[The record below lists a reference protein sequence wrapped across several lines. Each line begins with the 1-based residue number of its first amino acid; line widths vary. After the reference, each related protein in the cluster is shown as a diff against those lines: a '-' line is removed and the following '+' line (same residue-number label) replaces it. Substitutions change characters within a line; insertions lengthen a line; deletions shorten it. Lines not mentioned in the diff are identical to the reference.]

1 MRVAMFLKKFIF
13 VNWGNV
19 PNGEFDIGPVSLF
32 SGANGS
38 GKTTAA
44 DAIQTVMTA
53 AHENLFHYN
62 PGQDESTQRG
72 RGGKRVRTL
81 ASYVLGCDDGS
92 YARTEPT
99 DGYIAAIFHPTQ
111 QETAD
116 AFTAVVGVRAWL
128 DRSGKQA
135 LAQED
140 QSLFLILPGVE
151 LGLGDFVKKRDGGSH
166 ITQLDDVQEQLIAK
180 LGKRSVELY
189 PQKRAYLR
197 RLYGAL
203 RGKNDSVTE
212 REALAAARAFSRFMA
227 YKPISSIN
235 QFVADEVLDRKD
247 LGEAV
252 RSVSSQLKTIHG
264 MEREAQ
270 DLKDSAGL
278 LEKSGHHAQSYIESW
293 IEQRTQAC
301 TTAVAALLGWEDQ
314 QQRKTAERDATER
327 ELEST
332 SGRLELAAQRYGQLR
347 DTVVSLEAQRQG
359 IPALQRKD
367 ALEKERD
374 GVNGKFTVTAAVL
387 LGQDQKVQRNLR
399 SAQALSE
406 LLAQPSL
413 SADLPDAATLESL
426 TLVRKVLETARIG
439 DLDLPR
445 YLQMDLTNDVAMLEG
460 HLDLARIAQSTH
472 NELHEFWR
480 RRTVSECR
488 RDVVAS
494 VSQLRRQRY
503 GSISAQLDTKK
514 QEIRRLEA
522 KQIVYPSYV
531 ERALA
536 AIRAQC
542 PQADARVLCDY
553 VDVTDERWQSAI
565 EGFMGGARFNV
576 IVDPDY
582 EAQAIRI
589 VRNLPGRDN
598 RARVIQGGKALRDA
612 ARSKPLPESIVHVLS
627 FTHKIAEAFVMASF
641 GTVVRVK
648 SDEDLPQTARG
659 ITADGKGSANY
670 SMFRCDMQ
678 DADLVFGAVA
688 RERAIRA
695 RRAEV
700 TRLETERNEANLRVQ
715 EIARVLEA
723 VDDLAT
729 LTYADSLA
737 ELLALHRDLRRIE
750 MLLGQLDVSQYESL
764 SGQLETLRRE
774 EDELRELERGLN
786 ELTGSLRTRQAGQ
799 MAELDGLRAQRP
811 EIVDA
816 VANAQDELREAH
828 RQWPEFDLA
837 QRLEFAELEAKSP
850 RPHAAAAAE
859 DLARRLTKSVHDLTE
874 GLLVHNQKCRPADAV
889 VFTAFNGR
897 HDAAL
902 FERICELRR
911 EIDRVFNILK
921 NNVLVSKHEQ
931 LKVLKDSFNDAFVSH
946 LCQEIHQSIQDG
958 KRQLDQLNK
967 ELVNHRFGSDREQ
980 FRFAQEWVSEYR
992 DYARFFEEV
1001 VRSPTLGAT
1010 SPLFDSKLSV
1020 KSAQVRDALMGL
1032 LLGADEKKSL
1042 SDLDRIAD
1050 YRNYHRYEIYKEV
1063 EGKEPI
1069 ALSEYG
1075 TGSGGQLETP
1085 AYIIRAASITSA
1097 LRYAEGDNHLR
1108 MVLVDEAFS
1117 KMDESRSREVIDYLT
1132 GSLGLQLI
1140 FIMPTSKCGPFM
1152 DLISNEFVF
1161 AKVPSAPRGQLLT
1174 RVLVDRKECNRE
1186 RIADLWTRHR
1196 RTVRQQAELDFMD
1209 EFNDARTDGR

>member
-1 MRVAMFLKKFIF
+1 MFLKKFVF

-19 PNGEFDIGPVSLF
+19 PNCEFDVGPVSLF

-92 YARTEPT
+92 YARTEAT
-99 DGYIAAIFHPTQ
+99 DGYIAAIFHPTR
-111 QETAD
+111 QETAE
-116 AFTAVVGVRAWL
+116 AFTAVVGMRAWL

-135 LAQED
+135 VAQED

-151 LGLGDFVKKRDGGSH
+151 LGMDDFIKSRAGVSH
-166 ITQLDDVQEQLIAK
+166 VTQLDDIQAQLVAR
-180 LGKRSVELY
+180 LGKRLVEKY
-189 PQKRAYLR
+189 DQKRAYLR

-203 RGKNDSVTE
+203 RGKSDSVSE
-212 REALAAARAFSRFMA
+212 REAMAAARAFSRFMA

-270 DLKDSAGL
+270 DLKDSAAL
-278 LEKSGHHAQSYIESW
+278 LEKSGHHAQAFIESW
-293 IEQRTQAC
+293 IDLRTLSC
-301 TTAVAALLGWEDQ
+301 TTAGAALLDWEAQ
-314 QQRKTAERDATER
+314 YQKKVSEREATER
-327 ELEST
+327 ELAST
-332 SGRLELAAQRYGQLR
+332 LSQLELSNQRYTQLR
-347 DTVVSLEAQRQG
+347 DTVISLEAQRQG

-367 ALEKERD
+367 ALDGEREA
-374 GVNGKFTVTAAVL
+374 VNGRFAGTAAAL
-387 LGQDQKVQRNLR
+387 LGQDQKMQQNLR
-399 SAQALSE
+399 SAQALSG
-406 LLAQPSL
+406 LLALPSV
-413 SADLPDAATLESL
+413 STDLPQVATLESQML
-426 TLVRKVLETARIG
+426 LRKSLETAALG
-439 DLDLPR
+439 DVDLPR
-445 YLQMDLTNDVAMLEG
+445 YLQMDLTNDLALLEN
-460 HLDLARIAQSTH
+460 HLDAAWIAQRTH

-480 RRTVSECR
+480 RRESAGECH
-488 RDVVAS
+488 RDAVADA
-494 VSQLRRQRY
+494 SQLRRQRY
-503 GSISAQLDTKK
+503 ASLTSQLQTKQ
-514 QEIRRLEA
+514 QEIERLEA
-522 KQIVYPSYV
+522 KQVVYPSYV
-531 ERALA
+531 DRALA
-536 AIRAQC
+536 AIRVQC
-542 PQADARVLCDY
+542 PRADARVLCDHIE
-553 VDVTDERWQSAI
+553 VTDARWQSAI
-565 EGFMGGARFNV
+565 EGFMGGARFSI
-576 IVDPDY
+576 IVDADY

-589 VRNLPGRDN
+589 VRNLAGRDN
-598 RARVIQGGKALRDA
+598 KARVIQGAKALRDA
-612 ARSKPLPESIVHVLS
+612 ARAKPLPESIVHVLEFS
-627 FTHKIAEAFVMASF
+627 HKVAEAFVMASF
-641 GTVVRVK
+641 GSVVRVK
-648 SDEDLPQTARG
+648 SDDELPQTARG

-670 SMFRCDMQ
+670 AMFRCDMP
-678 DADLVFGAVA
+678 DADLVFGAFA
-688 RERAIRA
+688 RERAIKA

-700 TRLETERNEANLRVQ
+700 QRLEIDRNEANTRVQ
-715 EIARVLEA
+715 EITRLLEA
-723 VDDLAT
+723 VDDICALG
-729 LTYADSLA
+729 YADSLA

-750 MLLGQLDVSQYESL
+750 MLLAQLDTSAFESL
-764 SGQLETLRRE
+764 TAQLDTLRRE
-774 EDELRELERGLN
+774 EGDLRELEGRLN
-786 ELTGSLRTRQAGQ
+786 SLTGELRSRLSGQIEAIQALEGQ
-799 MAELDGLRAQRP
+799 KIDALE
-811 EIVDA
+811 A
-816 VANAQDELREAH
+816 VAGAREALGEAH
-828 RQWPEFDLA
+828 RHWPEFDLA
-837 QRLEFAELEAKSP
+837 QRIEYAEQEARSPQTRSATAADHLEARLKKS
-850 RPHAAAAAE
+850 E
-859 DLARRLTKSVHDLTE
+859 HDLTE
-874 GLLVHNQKCRPADAV
+874 TIQVHNQKCRPADAI
-889 VFTAFNGR
+889 VFGAFTGR
-897 HDAAL
+897 YDAAL
-902 FERICELRR
+902 FEHVCGLRR
-911 EIDRVFNILK
+911 EIDRIYNILK

-931 LKVLKDSFNDAFVSH
+931 LKVLKTSFNDAFVSH

-958 KRQLDQLNK
+958 KRQLDLLNK

-980 FRFAQEWVSEYR
+980 FRFAQDWVPEYR
-992 DYARFFEEV
+992 DYARFFEEI
-1001 VRSPTLGAT
+1001 VRSPAIGAG
-1010 SPLFDSKLSV
+1010 SSLFDSTLSA
-1020 KSAQVRDALMGL
+1020 KSTQVRDALMGL

-1161 AKVPSAPRGQLLT
+1161 AKVPSAPRGELLT

-1186 RIADLWTRHR
+1186 RIADLWIRHR
-1196 RTVRQQAELDFMD
+1196 RTVRQQAELDFMAEVD
-1209 EFNDARTDGR
+1209 TGSDAP

>member
-1 MRVAMFLKKFIF
+1 MFLKKFVF

-19 PNGEFDIGPVSLF
+19 PDHEFDIGPVSLF

-92 YARTEPT
+92 YARTGTT
-99 DGYIAAIFHPTQ
+99 DGYIAAVFHPTQ
-111 QETAD
+111 QETAE

-128 DRSGKQA
+128 DRSARQA

-151 LGLGDFVKKRDGGSH
+151 LGKDDFIKTRDGVAH
-166 ITQLDDVQEQLIAK
+166 VTQLDDIQAQLVAR
-180 LGKRSVELY
+180 LGKRLVEKY
-189 PQKRAYLR
+189 DQKRAYLR

-203 RGKNDSVTE
+203 RGKHDSVSE
-212 REALAAARAFSRFMA
+212 REAMAAARAFSRFMA
-227 YKPISSIN
+227 YKPISSID

-270 DLKDSAGL
+270 ALKDSAAL
-278 LEKSGHHAQSYIESW
+278 LEQAGHHAQSYIESW
-293 IEQRTQAC
+293 IELRTLQC
-301 TTAVAALLGWEDQ
+301 TAATAVLKDWESQHQ
-314 QQRKTAERDATER
+314 QKVAEREATQR
-327 ELEST
+327 ELTST
-332 SGRLELAAQRYGQLR
+332 AGRLELSNQRYTQLR
-347 DTVVSLEAQRQG
+347 ATVISLEAQRQG
-359 IPALQRKD
+359 IPALQRQD
-367 ALEKERD
+367 ALEQERAT
-374 GVNGKFTVTAAVL
+374 VNGRFVGAAATL
-387 LGQDQKVQRNLR
+387 LGQDQALQRNLR
-399 SAQALSE
+399 SAQALSG
-406 LLAQPSL
+406 LLALPSV
-413 SADLPDAATLESL
+413 SMDLPQVATLESQM
-426 TLVRKVLETARIG
+426 LVRRAVETAKLG
-439 DLDLPR
+439 DVDVQR
-445 YLQMDLTNDVAMLEG
+445 YLQTDLTNDPAPLEG
-460 HLDLARIAQSTH
+460 HLDAARIAQRTH

-480 RRTVSECR
+480 RREAAGESH
-488 RDVVAS
+488 RDAVADAG
-494 VSQLRRQRY
+494 QLRRQRY
-503 GSISAQLDTKK
+503 TSLTAQLQTKQ
-514 QEIRRLEA
+514 QEIERLEA
-522 KQIVYPSYV
+522 RQVVYPAYV

-542 PQADARVLCDY
+542 PQADARVLCDHIE
-553 VDVTDERWQSAI
+553 VTDARWQSAI
-565 EGFMGGARFNV
+565 EGFMGGARFSL
-576 IVDPDY
+576 IVDADY
-582 EAQAIRI
+582 EAQAIRV
-589 VRNLPGRDN
+589 VRNLAGRDN
-598 RARVIQGGKALRDA
+598 KARVIQGAKALRDA
-612 ARSKPLPESIVHVLS
+612 ARVKPLPDSIVHVLAFS
-627 FTHKIAEAFVMASF
+627 HKIAEAFVMASF
-641 GTVVRVK
+641 GSVVRVK
-648 SDEDLPQTARG
+648 ADEDLPQTARG

-670 SMFRCDMQ
+670 AMFRCDMP
-678 DADLVFGAVA
+678 DADLVFGASA
-688 RERAIRA
+688 RERALQA

-700 TRLETERNEANLRVQ
+700 QRLEVDRNEANSRVQ
-715 EIARVLEA
+715 EIARLLEA
-723 VDDLAT
+723 VDDVAALS
-729 LTYADSLA
+729 YADSLA

-750 MLLGQLDVSQYESL
+750 MLLAQLDTRAFESL
-764 SGQLETLRRE
+764 TAQLDTLRRE
-774 EDELRELERGLN
+774 EGELRELERQLN
-786 ELTGSLRTRQAGQ
+786 SLTGELRLRLADQSAALEALAG
-799 MAELDGLRAQRP
+799 RK
-811 EIVDA
+811 VDA
-816 VANAQDELREAH
+816 LEAVARAHEALREAH
-828 RQWPEFDLA
+828 RHWPLFDLA
-837 QRLEFAELEAKSP
+837 QRLQYADQEAREPQTRAEAAVDHLESRLKKSE
-850 RPHAAAAAE
+850 RE
-859 DLARRLTKSVHDLTE
+859 LTE
-874 GLLVHNQKCRPADAV
+874 TLQVHNQKCRPSDAV
-889 VFTAFNGR
+889 VYGAFNGR
-897 HDAAL
+897 YDAAL
-902 FERICELRR
+902 FEQLCGLRR
-911 EIDRVFNILK
+911 ELDRVYNILK

-931 LKVLKDSFNDAFVSH
+931 LKVLKASFNDAFVSH

-958 KRQLDQLNK
+958 KRQLELLNK

-980 FRFAQEWVSEYR
+980 FRFAQEWVPEYR
-992 DYARFFEEV
+992 DYARFFEEI
-1001 VRSPTLGAT
+1001 VRSPTLGAGST
-1010 SPLFDSKLSV
+1010 LFDSTLSA
-1020 KSAQVRDALMGL
+1020 KSTAVRDALMAL

-1042 SDLDRIAD
+1042 TDLDRIAD

-1097 LRYAEGDNHLR
+1097 LRYADGDSHLR

-1161 AKVPSAPRGQLLT
+1161 AKVPSAPRGELNT

-1186 RIADLWTRHR
+1186 RIAALWTRHR
-1196 RTVRQQAELDFMD
+1196 RTVRQQAELDFMAD
-1209 EFNDARTDGR
+1209 VDSGSDAR

>member
-1 MRVAMFLKKFIF
+1 MFLKKFVF

-19 PNGEFDIGPVSLF
+19 PNCEFDIGPVSLF

-92 YARTEPT
+92 YARTEAT
-99 DGYIAAIFHPTQ
+99 DGYIAAIFHPTR
-111 QETAD
+111 QETAE
-116 AFTAVVGVRAWL
+116 AFTAVVGMRAWL

-135 LAQED
+135 VAQED
-140 QSLFLILPGVE
+140 QSFFLILPGVE
-151 LGLGDFVKKRDGGSH
+151 LGMDDFIKSRAGVAH
-166 ITQLDDVQEQLIAK
+166 VTQLDDIQAQLVVR
-180 LGKRSVELY
+180 LGKRLVEKY
-189 PQKRAYLR
+189 DHKRAYLR

-203 RGKNDSVTE
+203 RGKNDSVSE
-212 REALAAARAFSRFMA
+212 REAMAAARAFSRFMA

-270 DLKDSAGL
+270 ELKDSAAL
-278 LEKSGHHAQSYIESW
+278 LEKSRYHAQSYIEYW
-293 IEQRTQAC
+293 IDLRTLSC
-301 TTAVAALLGWEDQ
+301 TIARAALLDWETQ
-314 QQRKTAERDATER
+314 HQKKVSEHEATER
-327 ELEST
+327 ELAST
-332 SGRLELAAQRYGQLR
+332 LSQLELSNQRYTQLR
-347 DTVVSLEAQRQG
+347 DTVISLEAQRRG

-367 ALEKERD
+367 ALDSEREAI
-374 GVNGKFTVTAAVL
+374 NGRFAGTAAAL
-387 LGQDQKVQRNLR
+387 LGQDQKMQHNLR
-399 SAQALSE
+399 SAQALSG
-406 LLAQPSL
+406 LLAIPSV
-413 SADLPDAATLESL
+413 SIDLPQVATLESQM
-426 TLVRKVLETARIG
+426 LVRKSLETAALG
-439 DLDLPR
+439 DVDLPR
-445 YLQMDLTNDVAMLEG
+445 YLQMDLTNDLALLES
-460 HLDLARIAQSTH
+460 HLDTAWIAQRTH

-480 RRTVSECR
+480 RREGADECR
-488 RDVVAS
+488 RDAVANA
-494 VSQLRRQRY
+494 SQLRRQRY
-503 GSISAQLDTKK
+503 ASLTSQLQTKQ
-514 QEIRRLEA
+514 QEIERLEA
-522 KQIVYPSYV
+522 KQVVYPPYV
-531 ERALA
+531 DRALA

-542 PQADARVLCDY
+542 PQADARVLCDHIE
-553 VDVTDERWQSAI
+553 VRDARWQSAI
-565 EGFMGGARFNV
+565 EGFMGGARFSI
-576 IVDPDY
+576 IVDADY

-589 VRNLPGRDN
+589 VRNLAGRDN
-598 RARVIQGGKALRDA
+598 KARVIQGAKALRDA
-612 ARSKPLPESIVHVLS
+612 ARAKPPPESIAHVLEFS
-627 FTHKIAEAFVMASF
+627 HKVAEAFVMASF
-641 GTVVRVK
+641 GSVVRVK
-648 SDEDLPQTARG
+648 SDDELPLTARG

-670 SMFRCDMQ
+670 AMFRCDMP
-678 DADLVFGAVA
+678 DADLVFGAFA
-688 RERAIRA
+688 RERAIEA

-700 TRLETERNEANLRVQ
+700 QRLETDRNEANARVQ
-715 EIARVLEA
+715 EITRLLQA
-723 VDDLAT
+723 VDDISALA
-729 LTYADSLA
+729 YADSLA

-750 MLLGQLDVSQYESL
+750 MLLAQLDTSAFDSL
-764 SGQLETLRRE
+764 TARLDTLRRE
-774 EDELRELERGLN
+774 EGELRELEGRLN
-786 ELTGSLRTRQAGQ
+786 NLIGELGSRLSAQIAAIQALEGQKIDALEAVARARQALG
-799 MAELDGLRAQRP
+799 
-811 EIVDA
+811 
-816 VANAQDELREAH
+816 EAH
-828 RQWPEFDLA
+828 RRWPEFDLA
-837 QRLEFAELEAKSP
+837 QRLKYAEQEAKSP
-850 RPHAAAAAE
+850 QTGSAATVDHLE
-859 DLARRLTKSVHDLTE
+859 ARLKTSEHDLT
-874 GLLVHNQKCRPADAV
+874 GTIQSHNQKCRPADAI
-889 VFTAFNGR
+889 VFGAFTGR
-897 HDAAL
+897 YDAVL
-902 FERICELRR
+902 FEQICELRR
-911 EIDRVFNILK
+911 EIDRIYNILK

-931 LKVLKDSFNDAFVSH
+931 LKVLKASFNDAFVSH

-958 KRQLDQLNK
+958 KRQLDLLNK

-980 FRFAQEWVSEYR
+980 FRFAQEWVPEYR
-992 DYARFFEEV
+992 DYARFFEEI
-1001 VRSPTLGAT
+1001 VRSPTIGAGST
-1010 SPLFDSKLSV
+1010 LFDSTLSA
-1020 KSAQVRDALMGL
+1020 KSTQVRDALMGL
-1032 LLGADEKKSL
+1032 LLGVDEKKSL

-1097 LRYAEGDNHLR
+1097 LRYAEGGNHLR

-1161 AKVPSAPRGQLLT
+1161 AKVPSAPRGELLT
-1174 RVLVDRKECNRE
+1174 RVLVDRKECTRE

-1196 RTVRQQAELDFMD
+1196 RTVQQQAELDFMTEVD
-1209 EFNDARTDGR
+1209 VGSDAR

>member
-1 MRVAMFLKKFIF
+1 MFLKKFVF

-19 PNGEFDIGPVSLF
+19 PNCEFEIGPVSLF

-53 AHENLFHYN
+53 AHENLFHFN
-62 PGQDESTQRG
+62 PGQEESTQRG

-81 ASYVLGCDDGS
+81 ASYVLACDDGS
-92 YARTEPT
+92 YGRTEAT
-99 DGYIAAIFHPTQ
+99 DGYIAAIFHPTR
-111 QETAD
+111 QETAE

-135 LAQED
+135 VAQED

-151 LGLGDFVKKRDGGSH
+151 LGLEDFIKSRAGVAH
-166 ITQLDDVQEQLIAK
+166 VTQLDDIQAQLVAR
-180 LGKRSVELY
+180 LGKRLVEKY
-189 PQKRAYLR
+189 DQKRAYLR

-203 RGKNDSVTE
+203 RGKNDSVSE
-212 REALAAARAFSRFMA
+212 REAMAAARAFSRFMA

-270 DLKDSAGL
+270 ELKDSAAL

-293 IEQRTQAC
+293 IDLRTLGC
-301 TTAVAALLGWEDQ
+301 TTAAAALLEWEAQ
-314 QQRKTAERDATER
+314 HQRNVSEREATER
-327 ELEST
+327 ELAST
-332 SGRLELAAQRYGQLR
+332 LSQLVLSNQRYTQLR
-347 DTVVSLEAQRQG
+347 DTVISLEAQRQG

-367 ALEKERD
+367 ALDSEREA
-374 GVNGKFTVTAAVL
+374 VNGKFAGTAAAL
-387 LGQDQKVQRNLR
+387 LGQDQKMQQNLR
-399 SAQALSE
+399 AVQALTG
-406 LLAQPSL
+406 LLALPSVSL
-413 SADLPDAATLESL
+413 DLPQMATLESQML
-426 TLVRKVLETARIG
+426 LRKALETAALG
-439 DLDLPR
+439 DVDLPR
-445 YLQMDLTNDVAMLEG
+445 YLQMDLTNDLALLER
-460 HLDLARIAQSTH
+460 HLDAAWIAQHTH

-480 RRTVSECR
+480 HREGAAECR
-488 RDVVAS
+488 RDAVADA
-494 VSQLRRQRY
+494 SQLRRQRY
-503 GSISAQLDTKK
+503 ASLTSQLQTKQ
-514 QEIRRLEA
+514 QEILRLEA
-522 KQIVYPSYV
+522 KQVVYPPYV
-531 ERALA
+531 ERALG

-542 PQADARVLCDY
+542 PQADARVLCDHIE
-553 VDVTDERWQSAI
+553 VTDARWQSAI
-565 EGFMGGARFNV
+565 EGFMGGARFSI
-576 IVDPDY
+576 IVDADY

-589 VRNLPGRDN
+589 VRNLAGRDN
-598 RARVIQGGKALRDA
+598 KARVIQGAKALRDA
-612 ARSKPLPESIVHVLS
+612 ARAKPPAESVVHVLEFS
-627 FTHKIAEAFVMASF
+627 HKVAEAFVMASF
-641 GTVVRVK
+641 GSVVRVK
-648 SDEDLPQTARG
+648 SDEELPQTARG

-670 SMFRCDMQ
+670 AMFRCDMP
-678 DADLVFGAVA
+678 DADLVFGAFA
-688 RERAIRA
+688 RERAIQA

-700 TRLETERNEANLRVQ
+700 QRLEIERNDANTRVQ
-715 EIARVLEA
+715 EITRLMEA
-723 VDDLAT
+723 VDAISALA
-729 LTYADSLA
+729 YADSLA
-737 ELLALHRDLRRIE
+737 ELLALHRELRRIE
-750 MLLGQLDVSQYESL
+750 MLLAQLDTSAFESL
-764 SGQLETLRRE
+764 TAQLHALRQE
-774 EDELRELERGLN
+774 EEELRELERRLN
-786 ELTGSLRTRQAGQ
+786 SLTG
-799 MAELDGLRAQRP
+799 
-811 EIVDA
+811 
-816 VANAQDELREAH
+816 ELRSRLSGQIGAIQALEEQKNNAREGVARARQGLGEAH
-828 RQWPEFDLA
+828 GHWPEFDLA
-837 QRLEFAELEAKSP
+837 QRIEYAEQEARSP
-850 RPHAAAAAE
+850 QTRSAAAAE
-859 DLARRLTKSVHDLTE
+859 HLEARLKKSEHDLTE
-874 GLLVHNQKCRPADAV
+874 TIQVHNQKCRPADAI
-889 VFTAFNGR
+889 VFGAFTGR
-897 HDAAL
+897 YDAAL
-902 FERICELRR
+902 FEQICGLRR
-911 EIDRVFNILK
+911 EIDRIYNILK

-931 LKVLKDSFNDAFVSH
+931 LKVLKTSFNDAFVSH

-958 KRQLDQLNK
+958 KRQLDLLNK

-980 FRFAQEWVSEYR
+980 FRFAQEWVPEYR
-992 DYARFFEEV
+992 DYARFFEEI
-1001 VRSPTLGAT
+1001 VRSPTMDAG
-1010 SPLFDSKLSV
+1010 SSLFDSTLSA
-1020 KSAQVRDALMGL
+1020 KSTQVRDALMGL

-1063 EGKEPI
+1063 DGKEPI

-1117 KMDESRSREVIDYLT
+1117 KMDESRSREVIEYLT

-1161 AKVPSAPRGQLLT
+1161 AKVPSVQRGELLT

-1196 RTVRQQAELDFMD
+1196 RTVRQQAELDFMAEVD
-1209 EFNDARTDGR
+1209 TGPDAG

>member
-1 MRVAMFLKKFIF
+1 MFLKKFVF

-19 PNGEFDIGPVSLF
+19 PNCDFDIGPVSLF

-99 DGYIAAIFHPTQ
+99 DGYIAAVFHPTQ
-111 QETAD
+111 QETAEV
-116 AFTAVVGVRAWL
+116 FTAVVGVRAWL
-128 DRSGKQA
+128 DRSGKQS

-140 QSLFLILPGVE
+140 QSLFLILPGAE
-151 LGLGDFVKKRDGGSH
+151 LGMNDFIKSH
-166 ITQLDDVQEQLIAK
+166 EGIAHIVEIDQIHSQLVSR
-180 LGKRSVELY
+180 LGKRMVERY
-189 PQKRAYLR
+189 DQKRAYLR

-203 RGKNDSVTE
+203 RGKVDSVSE

-270 DLKDSAGL
+270 DLKDSAQL
-278 LEKSGHHAQSYIESW
+278 LEKSGHFAQSYIESW
-293 IEQRTQAC
+293 IDLRTLGC
-301 TTAVAALLGWEDQ
+301 STAIAGLLEWETQ
-314 QQRKTAERDATER
+314 HQKKLAEREATER
-327 ELEST
+327 ELAATGS
-332 SGRLELAAQRYGQLR
+332 RLELAAQRHTQLR
-347 DTVVSLEAQRQG
+347 ATVISLEAQRQG

-374 GVNGKFTVTAAVL
+374 AVNGKFAGTAAVL
-387 LGQDQKVQRNLR
+387 LSQDQKVQRNLR
-399 SAQALSE
+399 SVQSLSG
-406 LLAQPSL
+406 LLALPSV
-413 SADLPDAATLESL
+413 SVDLPQVATLESQML
-426 TLVRKVLETARIG
+426 LRKTAQTAQLG

-445 YLQMDLTNDVAMLEG
+445 YLQMDLTNDLALLEG
-460 HLDLARIAQSTH
+460 HLDLARIAQHSH
-472 NELHEFWR
+472 NELYEFWR
-480 RRTVSECR
+480 RREAANECH
-488 RDVVAS
+488 RDKVADAG
-494 VSQLRRQRY
+494 QLRRQRY
-503 GSISAQLDTKK
+503 ASIAGQLQTKR
-514 QEIRRLEA
+514 QEIERLEA
-522 KQIVYPSYV
+522 KQVVYPAYV
-531 ERALA
+531 DRALA
-536 AIRAQC
+536 AIRGQC
-542 PQADARVLCDY
+542 PQADARVLCDHIE
-553 VDVTDERWQSAI
+553 VTDARWQAAI
-565 EGFMGGARFNV
+565 EGFMGGARFS
-576 IVDPDY
+576 IMVDADC

-589 VRNLPGRDN
+589 VRALPGRDN
-598 RARVIQGGKALRDA
+598 KARVIQGAKALRDA
-612 ARSKPLPESIVHVLS
+612 ARSKPLPESIVHALVFS
-627 FTHKIAEAFVMASF
+627 HKIAEAYVMASF
-641 GTVVRVK
+641 GSVARVK
-648 SDEDLPQTARG
+648 SDDDLTQAARG
-659 ITADGKGSANY
+659 VTADGKASANY
-670 SMFRCDMQ
+670 SMFRCDMP
-678 DADLVFGAVA
+678 DGDLVFGAFA
-688 RERAIRA
+688 RERALKA

-700 TRLETERNEANLRVQ
+700 AKLETERSEANARVQ
-715 EIARVLEA
+715 ELARLLEA
-723 VDDLAT
+723 VDDIAP

-737 ELLALHRDLRRIE
+737 ELLTLHRDLRRIE
-750 MLLGQLDVSQYESL
+750 MLLTQLDTSAFESL
-764 SGQLETLRRE
+764 SLQLNTLRRE
-774 EDELRELERGLN
+774 EEELRELERRLN
-786 ELTGSLRTRQAGQ
+786 NLSGELQARQADFSCALQALG
-799 MAELDGLRAQRP
+799 AQKA
-811 EIVDA
+811 DALAA
-816 VANAQDELREAH
+816 VAKARDELAEAH
-828 RQWPEFDLA
+828 RHWPEFDLP
-837 QRLEFAELEAKSP
+837 QRLAHAEQEAKADQA
-850 RPHAAAAAE
+850 RMVHAA
-859 DLARRLTKSVHDLTE
+859 DQLDARLKKSEHDLTDTIQI
-874 GLLVHNQKCRPADAV
+874 HNQKCRAADAI
-889 VFTAFNGR
+889 VFKAFNGR
-897 HDAAL
+897 YDAVL
-902 FERICELRR
+902 FQQTCELRR

-921 NNVLVSKHEQ
+921 NNVLVAKHEQ
-931 LKVLKDSFNDAFVSH
+931 LKVLKTSFNDAFVSH
-946 LCQEIHQSIQDG
+946 LCQEIHQAIQDG
-958 KRQLDQLNK
+958 KRQLELLNK
-967 ELVNHRFGSDREQ
+967 ELISHRFGSDREQ
-980 FRFAQEWVSEYR
+980 FRFAQEWVPEYR
-992 DYARFFEEV
+992 EYARFFDEV
-1001 VRSPTLGAT
+1001 VRSPSIGAG
-1010 SPLFDSKLSV
+1010 SSLFEAALSV
-1020 KSAQVRDALMGL
+1020 KSTQTRDLLMSL

-1161 AKVPSAPRGQLLT
+1161 AKVPSGPRGQLLT

-1186 RIADLWTRHR
+1186 RIADLWKRHR
-1196 RTVRQQAELDFMD
+1196 RTVRQQAELDFMS
-1209 EFNDARTDGR
+1209 EVSGAAPDGH

>member
-1 MRVAMFLKKFIF
+1 MFLKKFVF

-19 PNGEFDIGPVSLF
+19 PNCEFDIGPVSLF

-62 PGQDESTQRG
+62 PGQEESTQRG

-92 YARTEPT
+92 YARTGAT
-99 DGYIAAIFHPTQ
+99 DGYIAAIFHPTR
-111 QETAD
+111 QESAE

-151 LGLGDFVKKRDGGSH
+151 LGREDFIKSRGGVPH
-166 ITQLDDVQEQLIAK
+166 VTELDDIQAQLVAR
-180 LGKRSVELY
+180 LGKRLVEKY
-189 PQKRAYLR
+189 DQKRAYLR

-203 RGKNDSVTE
+203 RGKNDSVSE
-212 REALAAARAFSRFMA
+212 REAMAAARAFSRFMA

-270 DLKDSAGL
+270 ELKDSAAL

-293 IEQRTQAC
+293 IELRTLSC
-301 TTAVAALLGWEDQ
+301 TNAAAALLEWELRHQ
-314 QQRKTAERDATER
+314 EKVSEREATER
-327 ELEST
+327 ELAST
-332 SGRLELAAQRYGQLR
+332 LSQLVLSNQRYTQLR
-347 DTVVSLEAQRQG
+347 DTVISLEAQRQG

-367 ALEKERD
+367 ALDSEREA
-374 GVNGKFTVTAAVL
+374 VNGRFAGTAAAL
-387 LGQDQKVQRNLR
+387 LGQDRKMQQNLR
-399 SAQALSE
+399 SVQALSG
-406 LLAQPSL
+406 LLALPSV
-413 SADLPDAATLESL
+413 SIDLPQVATLESQML
-426 TLVRKVLETARIG
+426 LRKTLETAVLG
-439 DLDLPR
+439 DVDLPR
-445 YLQMDLTNDVAMLEG
+445 YLQMDLTNDLALLER
-460 HLDLARIAQSTH
+460 HLDAAWIAQRTH

-480 RRTVSECR
+480 RREGAGECR
-488 RDVVAS
+488 RDAVADA
-494 VSQLRRQRY
+494 SQLRRQRY
-503 GSISAQLDTKK
+503 ASLSSQLQTKQ
-514 QEIRRLEA
+514 QEILRLEA
-522 KQIVYPSYV
+522 KQVVYPPYV
-531 ERALA
+531 DRALA

-542 PQADARVLCDY
+542 PQADARVLCDHIE
-553 VDVTDERWQSAI
+553 VTDARWQSAI
-565 EGFMGGARFNV
+565 EGFMGGARFSI
-576 IVDPDY
+576 IVDADY

-589 VRNLPGRDN
+589 VRNLAGRDN
-598 RARVIQGGKALRDA
+598 KARVIQGAKALRDA
-612 ARSKPLPESIVHVLS
+612 ARAKPPAESIVHVLE
-627 FTHKIAEAFVMASF
+627 FTHKVAEAFVMASF
-641 GTVVRVK
+641 GSVVRVK
-648 SDEDLPQTARG
+648 SDEELPQIARG

-670 SMFRCDMQ
+670 AMFRCDMP
-678 DADLVFGAVA
+678 DADLVFGAFA
-688 RERAIRA
+688 RERAIKA
-695 RRAEV
+695 RRAEMQ
-700 TRLETERNEANLRVQ
+700 RLEIERNEANSRVQ
-715 EIARVLEA
+715 EITRLMEA
-723 VDDLAT
+723 VDDISALA
-729 LTYADSLA
+729 YADSLA

-750 MLLGQLDVSQYESL
+750 MLLAQLDTSAFESL
-764 SGQLETLRRE
+764 TAQLDRLRRE
-774 EDELRELERGLN
+774 EEELRELERRLN
-786 ELTGSLRTRQAGQ
+786 SLTG
-799 MAELDGLRAQRP
+799 
-811 EIVDA
+811 
-816 VANAQDELREAH
+816 ELRSRLSGQIGAMQALDAQKIDALEAVTRAREAVEEAH
-828 RQWPEFDLA
+828 KHWPEFDLA
-837 QRLEFAELEAKSP
+837 QRIGYAEQEARSP
-850 RPHAAAAAE
+850 QTRSAAAADHLE
-859 DLARRLTKSVHDLTE
+859 ARLKKSERDLTE
-874 GLLVHNQKCRPADAV
+874 TIQVHNQKCRPADAIV
-889 VFTAFNGR
+889 LGAFNGR
-897 HDAAL
+897 YDAAL
-902 FERICELRR
+902 FEQICGLRR
-911 EIDRVFNILK
+911 EIDRIYNILK

-931 LKVLKDSFNDAFVSH
+931 LKVLKASFNDAFVSH

-958 KRQLDQLNK
+958 KRQLELLNK

-980 FRFAQEWVSEYR
+980 FRFAQEWVPEYR
-992 DYARFFEEV
+992 DYARFFEEI
-1001 VRSPTLGAT
+1001 VRSPTIDAG
-1010 SPLFDSKLSV
+1010 SSLFDSTLSA
-1020 KSAQVRDALMGL
+1020 KSTQVRDALMGL
-1032 LLGADEKKSL
+1032 LLGVDEKKSL

-1161 AKVPSAPRGQLLT
+1161 AKMPSAPRGELLT

-1196 RTVRQQAELDFMD
+1196 RTVRQQAELDFMAEVD
-1209 EFNDARTDGR
+1209 TGSDAG

>member
-1 MRVAMFLKKFIF
+1 MFLKKFVF

-92 YARTEPT
+92 YARLEAT
-99 DGYIAAIFHPTQ
+99 DGYIAAIFHPTR
-111 QETAD
+111 QETAE

-151 LGLGDFVKKRDGGSH
+151 LGIEDFIKSREGASH
-166 ITQLDDVQEQLIAK
+166 VTQLDDIQQQLVSR
-180 LGKRSVELY
+180 LGKRVVERY
-189 PQKRAYLR
+189 DQKRAYLR

-203 RGKNDSVTE
+203 RGKQDSVSE

-270 DLKDSAGL
+270 DLKDSAEL

-293 IEQRTQAC
+293 IELRTLGC
-301 TTAVAALLGWEDQ
+301 TTAGAALQEWAAQ
-314 QQRKTAERDATER
+314 HQRKVAEREATER
-327 ELEST
+327 ELAST
-332 SGRLELAAQRYGQLR
+332 SSQLELAAQRYTQLR
-347 DTVVSLEAQRQG
+347 ATVISLEAQRQG

-367 ALEKERD
+367 ALDQERD
-374 GVNGKFTVTAAVL
+374 GVNAKFAGTAAVL

-399 SAQALSE
+399 SAQALSD
-406 LLAQPSL
+406 LLGLPSV
-413 SADLPDAATLESL
+413 SADLPQAATLESQML
-426 TLVRKVLETARIG
+426 LRKTRETAQIG

-445 YLQMDLTNDVAMLEG
+445 YLQMDLTNDLALLEK
-460 HLDLARIAQSTH
+460 HLDLARLAQGTH

-480 RRTVSECR
+480 RREGANESR
-488 RDVVAS
+488 RDAAADA
-494 VSQLRRQRY
+494 SQLRRQRY
-503 GSISAQLDTKK
+503 ASVTTQLQTKQ
-514 QEIRRLEA
+514 QEIERLEA

-542 PQADARVLCDY
+542 PPADARVLCDHIE
-553 VDVTDERWQSAI
+553 VTDDRWQAAI
-565 EGFMGGARFNV
+565 EGFMGGARFSI
-576 IVDPDY
+576 IVDAEY

-598 RARVIQGGKALRDA
+598 KARVIQGAKALRDA
-612 ARSKPLPESIVHVLS
+612 ARTKPLPESIVHVLAFS
-627 FTHKIAEAFVMASF
+627 HKVAEAFVMASF
-641 GTVVRVK
+641 GSVVRVK
-648 SDEDLPQTARG
+648 SDEDLPHTARG

-670 SMFRCDMQ
+670 AMFRCDMA
-678 DADLVFGAVA
+678 DADLVFGAFA
-688 RERAIRA
+688 RDRALKA

-700 TRLETERNEANLRVQ
+700 VKLDAERNDANTRVQ
-715 EIARVLEA
+715 EIARLLEA
-723 VDDLAT
+723 VDALSAV
-729 LTYADSLA
+729 TYADSLA

-750 MLLGQLDVSQYESL
+750 LLLAQLDISAFDSL
-764 SGQLETLRRE
+764 SVQLDTLRRE
-774 EDELRELERGLN
+774 EADLRDLERRLN
-786 ELTGSLRTRQAGQ
+786 SLTGELKARQADQNGALHALEDRK
-799 MAELDGLRAQRP
+799 AEAL
-811 EIVDA
+811 EA
-816 VANAQDELREAH
+816 VATARDELREAH

-837 QRLEFAELEAKSP
+837 QRLQYAEQEAKSP
-850 RPHAAAAAE
+850 QPRAALAA
-859 DLARRLTKSVHDLTE
+859 DHLDARLKKSEHELTE
-874 GLLVHNQKCRPADAV
+874 IIQVHNQKCRPADAI
-889 VFTAFNGR
+889 VFGAFHGR
-897 HDAAL
+897 YDAAL
-902 FERICELRR
+902 FAQICELRR
-911 EIDRVFNILK
+911 EIDRVYNILK

-931 LKVLKDSFNDAFVSH
+931 LKVLKGSFNEAFVSH
-946 LCQEIHQSIQDG
+946 LCQEIHQAIQDG
-958 KRQLDQLNK
+958 KRQLDLLNK
-967 ELVNHRFGSDREQ
+967 ELVSHRFGSDREQ
-980 FRFAQEWVSEYR
+980 FRFAQEWVPEYR
-992 DYARFFEEV
+992 EYARFFDEV
-1001 VRSPTLGAT
+1001 VRSPSIGAA
-1010 SPLFDSKLSV
+1010 SALFDAQLSA
-1020 KSAQVRDALMGL
+1020 KSVQIRDALMGL

-1161 AKVPSAPRGQLLT
+1161 AKVPSAPRGQLLS

-1196 RTVRQQAELDFMD
+1196 RTVRQQAELDFMAEVD
-1209 EFNDARTDGR
+1209 AAGPDAR